1 MVTKAVVAA
10 VVTAVVSAVMLEL
23 VVLARV
29 VRAEMFL
36 AVTALVLNSVA
47 RWHKQKAWSAAPH
60 TREAKNEEHNPR
72 SWGDVHINVSL
83 ARLTALVARHMS
95 GVVRPE
101 LRVHVD
107 THHWRHHHRL
117 YHHWLSHHR
126 LYHRLSHRLSHRLGI
141 ASHHRLVV

>member
-29 VRAEMFL
+29 VRSEMFL
-36 AVTALVLNSVA
+36 AVTALVLNSVT
-47 RWHKQKAWSAAPH
+47 RMHKQRAWSEAPQ
-60 TREAKNEEHNPR
+60 TREAKNDEQNPR
-72 SWGDVHINVSL
+72 TWGDVHINVSL
-83 ARLTALVARHMS
+83 AVLTALVARHKS

-101 LRVHVD
+101 LRVHVY

-117 YHHWLSHHR
+117 SH
-126 LYHRLSHRLSHRLGI
+126 HRLSHRLGI